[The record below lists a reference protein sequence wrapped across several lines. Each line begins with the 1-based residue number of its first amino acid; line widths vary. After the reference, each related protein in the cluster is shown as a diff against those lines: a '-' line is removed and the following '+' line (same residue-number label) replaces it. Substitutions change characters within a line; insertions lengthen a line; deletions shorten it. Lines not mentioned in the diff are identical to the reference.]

1 MHENGT
7 KKGYWIYS
15 IVTVIIF
22 CVLFAFWGYLVYD
35 LIIKLSM
42 KDFSNNTV
50 VQALITL
57 IITVFIGGYFSK
69 SIESKFSKKN
79 QLYKTRIDISLRLID
94 LASAYYRE
102 TTDEI
107 KNMLI
112 FESAKVKLFFDDDTL
127 KKLNIFIESDK
138 NSMLTNYNLLI
149 NELKKNIK

>member
-1 MHENGT
+1 
-7 KKGYWIYS
+7 YS

-57 IITVFIGGYFSK
+57 IISVYIVEYFSK
-69 SIESKFSKKN
+69 SIESKIYKKN

-138 NSMLTNYNLLI
+138 NSMLTNYNL
-149 NELKKNIK
+149 

>member
-1 MHENGT
+1 MDENGT